1 MHFSSNFVSTKLK
14 SKLYIQAFKDCE
26 LHNRFLN
33 HYCNLFSPDFLGKKW
48 DLKKQYVLTQKCQK
62 HSLQRHGHFVGGFIH
77 DKAIN
82 QPPWTIEKRANGSDN
97 GQKMVV
103 VNKSL
108 SKGLVQR
115 SNNLKNSNFYKQIQV
130 NVTNISPFDGNI
142 FDQNCV
148 PKAKQNLVQIFFY
161 FLLNQNKQKIFV
173 VVTKYLIG
181 LILWFSKFC
190 HVKFCLQI
198 CNSPV
203 HLDLEND
210 LIQLL

>member
-1 MHFSSNFVSTKLK
+1 MEGHIPKFCIILCTKLK
-14 SKLYIQAFKDCE
+14 SYIQAFKDFE
-26 LHNRFLN
+26 LHNRSLN
-33 HYCNLFSPDFLGKKW
+33 HYCNLFSPDFLGKKG

-115 SNNLKNSNFYKQIQV
+115 SNNLKNSNFYKQILGRLCHIKVILSFISQSFVTAKFFKV
-130 NVTNISPFDGNI
+130 NTYFFSHPF
-142 FDQNCV
+142 
-148 PKAKQNLVQIFFY
+148 
-161 FLLNQNKQKIFV
+161 FV
-173 VVTKYLIG
+173 WIA
-181 LILWFSKFC
+181 S
-190 HVKFCLQI
+190 
-198 CNSPV
+198 
-203 HLDLEND
+203 D
-210 LIQLL
+210 

>member
-1 MHFSSNFVSTKLK
+1 
-14 SKLYIQAFKDCE
+14 
-26 LHNRFLN
+26 
-33 HYCNLFSPDFLGKKW
+33 
-48 DLKKQYVLTQKCQK
+48 
-62 HSLQRHGHFVGGFIH
+62 
-77 DKAIN
+77 
-82 QPPWTIEKRANGSDN
+82 
-97 GQKMVV
+97 MVV

-181 LILWFSKFC
+181 LIL
-190 HVKFCLQI
+190 
-198 CNSPV
+198 
-203 HLDLEND
+203 
-210 LIQLL
+210 

>member
-1 MHFSSNFVSTKLK
+1 MHFLSKFFSTTLK
-14 SKLYIQAFKDCE
+14 SKLYINAFKDCK
-26 LHNRFLN
+26 LHKRFLN
-33 HYCNLFSPDFLGKKW
+33 HYCNLFSPDFQGKKG

-115 SNNLKNSNFYKQIQV
+115 SNNLKNSNFYKQILGRLY
-130 NVTNISPFDGNI
+130 NVCIIKNRSKLGS
-142 FDQNCV
+142 V
-148 PKAKQNLVQIFFY
+148 
-161 FLLNQNKQKIFV
+161 FLLCLLRIFMKQTLF
-173 VVTKYLIG
+173 
-181 LILWFSKFC
+181 
-190 HVKFCLQI
+190 
-198 CNSPV
+198 
-203 HLDLEND
+203 
-210 LIQLL
+210 

>member
-1 MHFSSNFVSTKLK
+1 
-14 SKLYIQAFKDCE
+14 
-26 LHNRFLN
+26 
-33 HYCNLFSPDFLGKKW
+33 
-48 DLKKQYVLTQKCQK
+48 
-62 HSLQRHGHFVGGFIH
+62 
-77 DKAIN
+77 
-82 QPPWTIEKRANGSDN
+82 
-97 GQKMVV
+97 MVV

-115 SNNLKNSNFYKQIQV
+115 SNNLKNSNFYKQIQGRICILV

-181 LILWFSKFC
+181 LIL
-190 HVKFCLQI
+190 
-198 CNSPV
+198 
-203 HLDLEND
+203 
-210 LIQLL
+210 

>member
-198 CNSPV
+198 CNIC
-203 HLDLEND
+203 N
-210 LIQLL
+210 LIFLKYM